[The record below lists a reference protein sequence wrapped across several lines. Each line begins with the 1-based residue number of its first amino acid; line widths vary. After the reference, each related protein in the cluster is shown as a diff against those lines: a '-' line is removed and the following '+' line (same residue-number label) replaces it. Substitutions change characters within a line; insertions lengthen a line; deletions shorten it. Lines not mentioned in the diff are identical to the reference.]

1 MTPPPKDRTFLA
13 NIGLPWYV
21 VAHWNPA
28 MDEFVYASMQVDM
41 FEGEW
46 NDTYFESDYLNESD
60 IRSWIEL
67 PKIEEKSDAM

>member
-1 MTPPPKDRTFLA
+1 MKAPPRDNMFLA
-13 NIGLPWYV
+13 NIGLPRYV

-28 MDEFVYASMQVDM
+28 MDEFVYAELQVDM

-46 NDTYFESDYLNESD
+46 NDTYFESEYFKESD

-67 PKIEEKSDAM
+67 PKIEETK